1 MATIT
6 RNIFLILAAM
16 VLFVACDSS
25 FQPETATSAGAA
37 SKQANKVLH
46 DDEILKFNS
55 KNIYK
60 NNILSITLP
69 IPHPKE
75 LAIKAPNGTWFYLH
89 VENEGADDMLMPK
102 EKFAALKQLNL
113 DTAKLEA
120 RYWNDGK
127 AMRGKV
133 FDETGTYLIY
143 MADNL
148 ETEPDNAL
156 YFSSLIRYNN
166 KNKPND

>member
-1 MATIT
+1 MINT
-6 RNIFLILAAM
+6 RNTILILAAM
-16 VLFVACDSS
+16 VLFIACDSDNK
-25 FQPETATSAGAA
+25 PEPVTSSGTV
-37 SKQANKVLH
+37 SKQMNKVLH

-55 KNIYK
+55 KNLYK
-60 NNILSITLP
+60 NDTLSIILP

-75 LAIKAPNGTWFYLH
+75 LAIKTPNEKWFYLH
-89 VENEGADDMLMPK
+89 VENEGDSEMLMPK

-113 DTAKLEA
+113 DTSKLEA
-120 RYWNDGK
+120 RYWDNGK

-133 FDETGTYLIY
+133 FGETGAYLIY

-148 ETEPDNAL
+148 ETEPDNTL
-156 YFSSLIRYNN
+156 HFSSIIQYNN